1 MSIAMLAATGVD
13 LCGGPN
19 ALRYGTYRAGAV
31 AVDREAAARVG
42 VQGSGGPSLAG
53 CYLPAFTAMS
63 WCAFASASY
72 SLASAS

>member
-1 MSIAMLAATGVD
+1 MPMSIAMLAATGVD

-42 VQGSGGPSLAG
+42 GSGLGWA
-53 CYLPAFTAMS
+53 
-63 WCAFASASY
+63 
-72 SLASAS
+72 